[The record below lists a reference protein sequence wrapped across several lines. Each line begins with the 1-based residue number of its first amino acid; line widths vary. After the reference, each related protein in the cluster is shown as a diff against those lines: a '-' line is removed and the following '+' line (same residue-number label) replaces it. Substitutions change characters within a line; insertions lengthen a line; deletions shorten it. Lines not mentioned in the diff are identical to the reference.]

1 MSFLCVLLS
10 QSVYDRG
17 ERTLTLSSPLP
28 PFLSLSFFFF
38 FVKVMTVFYIS
49 FLIVPCFFN
58 AVTPMQ
64 SPCVLNPKMY
74 YFSAGEKHEPLS
86 YTTAQKHQCS
96 KPVSDGNLTQCT
108 SLHSANSHRYL
119 MSALDGCFLDNL

>member
-1 MSFLCVLLS
+1 MTSLKSQMSFLCVLLS
-10 QSVYDRG
+10 QSVSEPR
-17 ERTLTLSSPLP
+17 EKTLTLASLLP
-28 PFLSLSFFFF
+28 FSLSFL
-38 FVKVMTVFYIS
+38 VMAVFYMP

-74 YFSAGEKHEPLS
+74 SSAGGKHEPLS
-86 YTTAQKHQCS
+86 YTTTQKHQCS

-119 MSALDGCFLDNL
+119 MSALDGCFLDDL